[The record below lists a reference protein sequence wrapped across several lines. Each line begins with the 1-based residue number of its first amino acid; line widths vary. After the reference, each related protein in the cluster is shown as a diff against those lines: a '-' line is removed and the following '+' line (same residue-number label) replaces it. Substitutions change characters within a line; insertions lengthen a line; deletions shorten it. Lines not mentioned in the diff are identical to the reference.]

1 VVTVFTAAFKVHTAA
16 VQTYQG
22 AGSMGPQYAAAVDVR
37 GFLDDGLVLQRTA
50 AGEQLVQQTTF
61 YADLADA
68 PKFTPESLVTVNG
81 RDCVVDAARPRD
93 GGPLFR
99 AVEHVEVT
107 LR

>member
-1 VVTVFTAAFKVHTAA
+1 MTVFPAFKVHTAT
-16 VQTYQG
+16 VKTYQG
-22 AGSMGPQYAAAVDVR
+22 SGAMGDVYGAPVDVL
-37 GFLDDGLVLQRTA
+37 GFLDDGLVVQRTT

-68 PKFTPESLVTVNG
+68 DKFTVESLVTVNG
-81 RDCVVDAARPRD
+81 RDCVVTAVRPRD
-93 GGPLFR
+93 GGALFG

>member
-1 VVTVFTAAFKVHTAA
+1 MFPAFKVHTAT

-22 AGSMGPQYAAAVDVR
+22 SGALGDLYDAAVDVR

-68 PKFTPESLVTVNG
+68 SKFTPESLVTVNG
-81 RDCVVDAARPRD
+81 RECVVESVRPRD
-93 GGPLFR
+93 GGPLFLS
-99 AVEHVEVT
+99 VEHVEVT

>member
-1 VVTVFTAAFKVHTAA
+1 MTVFPAFKVHTAT
-16 VQTYQG
+16 VKTYQG
-22 AGSMGPQYAAAVDVR
+22 SGAMGDVYGAPVDVD
-37 GFLDDGLVLQRTA
+37 GFLDDGLVVQRTT

-68 PKFTPESLVTVNG
+68 ALFTVESLVTVNG
-81 RDCVVDAARPRD
+81 RDCVVTAVRPRD
-93 GGPLFR
+93 GGPLFG